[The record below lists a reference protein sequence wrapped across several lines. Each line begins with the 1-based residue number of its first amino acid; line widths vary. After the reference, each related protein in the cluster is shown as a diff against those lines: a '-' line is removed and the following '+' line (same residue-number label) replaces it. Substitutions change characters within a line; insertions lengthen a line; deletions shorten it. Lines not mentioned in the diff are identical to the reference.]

1 MNQIWSSMAHTMK
14 DLLVSAVKRQ
24 GIGKDLATLH
34 AIQAANAYLSTRL
47 PGERR
52 GDAEAISVR
61 GGILTIA
68 CLHAAVSQMFT
79 REAPHIVHAVYQ
91 AAPEAQVSRVKTKI
105 VENLPSFE
113 ANY

>member
-1 MNQIWSSMAHTMK
+1 MNEWKSMAHTMK
-14 DLLVSAVKRQ
+14 DLLVHAIKRQ
-24 GIGKDLATLH
+24 GIEKDLATLH
-34 AIQAANAYLSTRL
+34 AIQAANEYLSTRL
-47 PGERR
+47 PGVRR
-52 GDAEAISVR
+52 ADAEAISVR

-79 REAPHIVHAVYQ
+79 REAAHIVHAVYL
-91 AAPEAQVSRVKTKI
+91 AAPEARVTRVKTKI